1 MLLTWLIDVIGDTS
15 ADARMDRTH
24 NYP

>member
-1 MLLTWLIDVIGDTS
+1 MLLTWLIDVIGDTV